1 VRRFGH
7 GDHRPDE
14 NPAVSLH
21 ALPVE
26 SRTAGADIG
35 PTGRRGA
42 RALPQ
47 VGVRVIG
54 TDPLSREGVIRFLQE
69 GADVV
74 VVDEDDTV
82 AAHVAVVVVDRLTD
96 DTISALRAIR
106 KEVGPRIV
114 LLVGDLDT
122 DRIHEAMEVGA
133 VGIMRRV
140 EVTQGSLGRLIRSVF
155 EGEAVVP
162 PDLLTALLGRHP
174 LADTVFHRSGRLGVS
189 AREQRVLR
197 LLADGADT
205 REIAHRLC
213 YSERTVKT
221 VIQDIANRFGLRN
234 RAHAVAYAIRQGLI

>member
-1 VRRFGH
+1 MSV
-7 GDHRPDE
+7 
-14 NPAVSLH
+14 H
-21 ALPVE
+21 ALAVE
-26 SRTAGADIG
+26 PRTVIPKVASPAWGE
-35 PTGRRGA
+35 GRA
-42 RALPQ
+42 TPQ
-47 VGVRVIG
+47 VRVRVVG
-54 TDPLSREGVIRFLQE
+54 TDPLSRGGVIRFLQDSGE
-69 GADVV
+69 VIVLDDDEVV
-74 VVDEDDTV
+74 
-82 AAHVAVVVVDRLTD
+82 AHVAVVVVDRLSD

-122 DRIHEAMEVGA
+122 ARVHEAMEVGA
-133 VGIMRRV
+133 VGIMRRI

-162 PDLLTALLGRHP
+162 PDLLTALLGRQP
-174 LADTVFHRSGRLGVS
+174 VIESIGRRPGRLGVS

-234 RAHAVAYAIRQGLI
+234 RAHAVAYAIREGLI